1 MNNIVNVLVDKSAL
15 SKNALL
21 SLALPSSYSLNVIEL
36 SQENLEKDLHT
47 LAQLNGELINLI
59 SPETFSLYRGK
70 LYQLL
75 AVNSNISPFN
85 ALGNGAGS
93 VARWSFLG
101 ENVTLSKTS
110 KIGLSTYVGPN
121 VVVGANASIGSFCWI
136 GEGVIIAPGVVIG
149 NNVTIHD
156 GVHVGTAAV
165 LSKFNEIRRNIAA
178 NENLIGKR
186 IDTDFFDC
194 TAYLFGI

>member
-1 MNNIVNVLVDKSAL
+1 MNNIVNVLVDQSTL

-21 SLALPSSYSLNVIEL
+21 GLSLPSSYSSNIVEL
-36 SQENLEKDLHT
+36 SQENLEKDLHI
-47 LAQLNGELINLI
+47 LAELKGEIINLI

-75 AVNSNISPFN
+75 TANSNISPFN
-85 ALGNGAGS
+85 SIEDSAVS

-121 VVVGANASIGSFCWI
+121 VVVGAHASIGSFCWI
-136 GEGVIIAPGVVIG
+136 GEGVVIAPGVTIG

-165 LSKFNEIRRNIAA
+165 VSKFNEIRHNIAA
-178 NENLIGKR
+178 NEKLIDKR
-186 IDTDFFDC
+186 IDTDFFGS
-194 TAYLFGI
+194 TAYLFGA